1 MVGPAQLRKA
11 ADHLIGKF
19 KKSQRRVCRAI
30 GLARSSCRYTTKKP
44 PDTELRSK
52 IKQIAERYRRYGY
65 RRVHVLVR
73 REGLKVNHKKIYRL
87 YREEG
92 LKIQRR
98 RKKKMAAFLRVASPI
113 PNQPNARWS
122 IDFVSDQ
129 FINGSRIKILT
140 VVDDFT
146 KECPIIHV
154 DTSITGGKLVE
165 LFQMIGKRRPLPK
178 TIVCDNGPEFIS
190 RDFDAWAYRN
200 GIKLD
205 HIRPGKPV
213 ENCFIESFNGKFR
226 EECLEENVFQGL
238 EYARWMIE
246 SWRKHYNRVRPHS
259 SLGNRTPLEFIE
271 SFGALTKQE
280 LVQQ

>member
-11 ADHLIGKF
+11 ADHLVTKF
-19 KKSQRRVCRAI
+19 KKSQRRVCRAL
-30 GLARSSCRYTTKKP
+30 GLARSTCRYSSKKP
-44 PDTELRSK
+44 PEEELRGK
-52 IKQIAERYRRYGY
+52 IKQIANRYRRYGY
-65 RRVHVLVR
+65 RRIGVLVR
-73 REGLKVNHKKIYRL
+73 REGVVVNHKKIYRL
-87 YREEG
+87 YCEEG
-92 LKIQRR
+92 LKIERR
-98 RKKKMAAFLRVASPI
+98 RKKKMASFLRVASPI
-113 PNQPNARWS
+113 PQAPSQRWS

-146 KECPIIHV
+146 KECPLIHV
-154 DTSITGGKLVE
+154 DTSITGAKLVE
-165 LFQMIGKRRPLPK
+165 LFETIARRRPLPK

-200 GIKLD
+200 GVTLD

-238 EYARWMIE
+238 EYARLMIE

-259 SLGNRTPLEFIE
+259 SLGNMTPMQFME
-271 SFGALTKQE
+271 SIGALTRRQM
-280 LVQQ
+280 VH